1 MQSPPARTKASTK
14 YCINRTVL
22 APHSPKLFINNNL
35 IPVFSKSP
43 SPPVPQRPTPSSML
57 DNPIELPVNVGLST
71 PILLLV
77 LVALEAVLSADNAIA
92 LASISQSLVDEEL
105 RPKALNIGLICAY
118 ILRMILIVAATW
130 VVRYWQF
137 QVAGA
142 IYLLWLVFQYFT
154 AGKDEDGEQLRP
166 QYTSLWQVIP
176 MIAFT
181 DLAFSL
187 DSVATAIAVSS
198 DTWLIISGAT
208 IGIILLRFMADLFI
222 RWLGEYTHLEDAGYV
237 AVGLVG
243 VKLLVRAIMPDLEI
257 PEQVTVVMV
266 AMTFAWGFSQR
277 KELVQK

>member
-1 MQSPPARTKASTK
+1 
-14 YCINRTVL
+14 
-22 APHSPKLFINNNL
+22 
-35 IPVFSKSP
+35 
-43 SPPVPQRPTPSSML
+43 ML
-57 DNPIELPVNVGLST
+57 DNPIDLPINVGLST

-92 LASISQSLVDEEL
+92 LASISQSLVDENL
-105 RPKALNIGLICAY
+105 RPKALNIGLIFAY
-118 ILRMILIVAATW
+118 ILRMALIIAATW
-130 VVRYWQF
+130 VVHYWQF

-142 IYLLWLVFQYFT
+142 AYLLWLVFQYFT
-154 AGKDEDGEQLRP
+154 AGKDEDGEQQRP

-208 IGIILLRFMADLFI
+208 IGIILLRFMAELFI
-222 RWLGEYTHLEDAGYV
+222 RWLDEYTHLEDAGYV

-243 VKLLVRAIMPDLEI
+243 VKLLVRAIFPDLEI
-257 PEQVTVVMV
+257 PEAITIVMV
-266 AMTFAWGFSQR
+266 AIIFTWGFSQR
-277 KELVQK
+277 KESPQGE